1 MSDFPISLLAFFGTI
16 EASLAASASHKPL
29 CGLEAAEAQT
39 AADCQERERWD
50 GGTIFRALFAVKTV

>member
-16 EASLAASASHKPL
+16 EASMAASTSHEPL
-29 CGLEAAEAQT
+29 CGLEAAEAET

-50 GGTIFRALFAVKTV
+50 GGINFQALFAIKAV